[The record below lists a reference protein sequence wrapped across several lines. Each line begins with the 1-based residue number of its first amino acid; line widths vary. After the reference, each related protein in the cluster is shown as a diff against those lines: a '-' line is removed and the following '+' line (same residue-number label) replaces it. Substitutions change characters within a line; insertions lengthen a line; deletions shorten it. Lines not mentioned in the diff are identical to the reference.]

1 MGVSWLTVV
10 GLPRPNRY
18 RGPVPLPS
26 LSRRSGS
33 RTNLKPV
40 NPGRHRN
47 SSTKEAEA
55 VVEDTEL
62 TSYLRALAPD
72 NDPESTGT
80 GKRFGEAQVF
90 QLRMNLIAMEQ
101 LKDAAQER
109 NLSPQALAQEWIL
122 ERLSWESQ
130 ANSAQQRRHEE
141 AHTDEFRFDANAW
154 EQPVPR

>member
-1 MGVSWLTVV
+1 MSWLTVV

-26 LSRRSGS
+26 LGRLGGTK
-33 RTNLKPV
+33 TNMKAV

-47 SSTKEAEA
+47 SAKEAEEA
-55 VVEDTEL
+55 VEDTEL

-90 QLRMNLIAMEQ
+90 QLRMNLIASEQ
-101 LKDAAQER
+101 LKDAANER

-154 EQPVPR
+154 DQPVPR

>member
-1 MGVSWLTVV
+1 M
-10 GLPRPNRY
+10 
-18 RGPVPLPS
+18 PLPS
-26 LSRRSGS
+26 LSRRNAS

-47 SSTKEAEA
+47 SSAKEADA

-62 TSYLRALAPD
+62 TSYLRALAPE

-90 QLRMNLIAMEQ
+90 HLRMNVVASEQ
-101 LKDAAQER
+101 LKDAANER

-141 AHTDEFRFDANAW
+141 AHTDEFRFAADAF